1 MLRRMRTIGVLVAL
15 AVVMSAGVARAA
27 VDGQKNFQLFKAVAD
42 KINRYDRMTI
52 FDSVDI
58 GVKDGVV
65 TLTGDV
71 TNPLK
76 RDEIGKEVAK
86 VDGVRTLNNNIVVLP
101 VSPFDDQLRARLAR
115 SIYGNSNFTSNRGAI
130 PSIRIIVENGHVT
143 LTGVVNSEFDR
154 QLAQTIA
161 RQQPGVFSVK
171 NELKTDAEQK
181 AALEKL

>member
-1 MLRRMRTIGVLVAL
+1 MLRTMRTIGVLVAL

-27 VDGQKNFQLFKAVAD
+27 TDGRSDGRKNFQLFKAVAD

-76 RDEIGKEVAK
+76 RDEIGEEVAK
-86 VDGVRTLNNNIVVLP
+86 VDGVLTLKNDIVVL
-101 VSPFDDQLRARLAR
+101 
-115 SIYGNSNFTSNRGAI
+115 
-130 PSIRIIVENGHVT
+130 
-143 LTGVVNSEFDR
+143 
-154 QLAQTIA
+154 
-161 RQQPGVFSVK
+161 
-171 NELKTDAEQK
+171 
-181 AALEKL
+181 

>member
-1 MLRRMRTIGVLVAL
+1 MLRTMRTIGVLVAL

-27 VDGQKNFQLFKAVAD
+27 TDGRKNFQLFKAVAD

-76 RDEIGKEVAK
+76 RDEIGEEVAK
-86 VDGVRTLNNNIVVLP
+86 VDGVLTLKNDIVVL
-101 VSPFDDQLRARLAR
+101 
-115 SIYGNSNFTSNRGAI
+115 
-130 PSIRIIVENGHVT
+130 
-143 LTGVVNSEFDR
+143 
-154 QLAQTIA
+154 
-161 RQQPGVFSVK
+161 
-171 NELKTDAEQK
+171 
-181 AALEKL
+181 